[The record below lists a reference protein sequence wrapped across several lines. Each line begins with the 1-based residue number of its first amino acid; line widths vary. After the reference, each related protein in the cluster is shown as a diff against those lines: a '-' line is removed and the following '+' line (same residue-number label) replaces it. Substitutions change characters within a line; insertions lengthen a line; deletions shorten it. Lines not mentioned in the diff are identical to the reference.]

1 MARIRKSQQNV
12 STTQHRKWKVAIYV
26 RLSHEDGNNESL
38 SITNQKKI
46 IQSYLDEQFQD
57 AFQVVQTYIDD
68 GISAVNAY
76 NRPAFQEMIAD
87 VKSGRV
93 DTIICKSLSRAF
105 RNSGDQTEY
114 LRKLFP
120 EYNTRFISIDT
131 PYIDTYLEPRKVYQ
145 MDVSIFGSF
154 NESYPLMISEEIHKT
169 FREKRNRGEFIG
181 AFAPYGY
188 RKNPENKNH
197 FLIDD
202 EPAEIVRLIFKWYV
216 VEGLSIRKIV
226 ARLNQ
231 QGVSSPSVYK
241 KEQGQALFS
250 KHTNPS
256 GLWGLSTVSRILRNQ
271 VYLGTMVQGR
281 AKTVSPIVHKIIPVA
296 EEDWVII
303 KDTHEAIVS
312 EKVFEHAQR
321 LNAQNRRVSKK
332 RNAYD
337 LFSGLLKCADCQQ
350 GMSKKASSRK
360 SKRTG
365 EVLERVYYG
374 CTTYLYRSKESCSYH
389 GIKLELLED
398 AVLQAV
404 QAQIAKVSNLEQ
416 MMTKVSKETVVL
428 EKTNYLNDQKIKLKS
443 EITKLERVTSDLY
456 MDWKTEVLTRDEY
469 VQLKSEFSQKTTQVK
484 AQFQQVMTELAL
496 QDSKEETIQPY
507 FEHFRKHGN
516 ITKLNRQI
524 LQDLIET
531 IYIHENKEITIK
543 FRFAEQEQ
551 EIVQLVK

>member
-12 STTQHRKWKVAIYV
+12 LIEQQRKWKVAIYV

-57 AFQVVQTYIDD
+57 AYQVVQTYIDD

-120 EYNTRFISIDT
+120 EYGTRFISIDT

-202 EPAEIVRLIFKWYV
+202 EPAEIIRLIFKWYV

-226 ARLNQ
+226 GRLNH
-231 QGVSSPSVYK
+231 QGISSPATYK
-241 KEQGQALFS
+241 KEQGHALFS
-250 KHTNPS
+250 THDNPS

-271 VYLGTMVQGR
+271 VYTGAMVQGKAR
-281 AKTVSPIVHKIIPVA
+281 TVSPIVHKIVSVP
-296 EEDWVII
+296 EEEWVII
-303 KDTHEAIVS
+303 K
-312 EKVFEHAQR
+312 
-321 LNAQNRRVSKK
+321 
-332 RNAYD
+332 
-337 LFSGLLKCADCQQ
+337 
-350 GMSKKASSRK
+350 
-360 SKRTG
+360 
-365 EVLERVYYG
+365 
-374 CTTYLYRSKESCSYH
+374 
-389 GIKLELLED
+389 
-398 AVLQAV
+398 
-404 QAQIAKVSNLEQ
+404 
-416 MMTKVSKETVVL
+416 ET
-428 EKTNYLNDQKIKLKS
+428 
-443 EITKLERVTSDLY
+443 
-456 MDWKTEVLTRDEY
+456 
-469 VQLKSEFSQKTTQVK
+469 
-484 AQFQQVMTELAL
+484 
-496 QDSKEETIQPY
+496 
-507 FEHFRKHGN
+507 
-516 ITKLNRQI
+516 
-524 LQDLIET
+524 
-531 IYIHENKEITIK
+531 
-543 FRFAEQEQ
+543 
-551 EIVQLVK
+551 